1 MAHVEVHKEVP
12 KELNEGDWN
21 LCFQKVT
28 YHYDDCDEQDGY
40 RFIWRRPDG
49 SLQAAR
55 GQARIETYEQMMG
68 LIEQAKQAG
77 FFDEV

>member
-1 MAHVEVHKEVP
+1 MAWVEVYKEVP
-12 KELNEGDWN
+12 NKLNFGKWN

-28 YHYDDCDEQDGY
+28 YHYDDNSTQEGY
-40 RFIWRRPDG
+40 RFIWRRSDG
-49 SLQAAR
+49 TLQAAR
-55 GQARIETYEQMMG
+55 GQARIESYEQMMN